1 MSKGKIHMKN
11 KLLIAVITSATL
23 LSLCSC
29 SKKEETI
36 PTTTK
41 ETTSIVQTT
50 KETTTKET
58 TIQET
63 KTTTIPETT
72 TQAQETTTETTII
85 QGSALFEEVYAPY
98 AKREKSFAFGSVKAF
113 IEESG
118 YKYDIV
124 EPDEDTIGTIKVLDG
139 SGDYVYFSFYL
150 CNNVETIMLVSYH
163 QDSSNSE
170 VSLSNYSD
178 NNSSRYDVLNT
189 HVIGESS
196 VEVKTL
202 DEQRTF
208 LFQ

>member
-1 MSKGKIHMKN
+1 MKN
-11 KLLIAVITSATL
+11 KLLMVVIASTTL

-36 PTTTK
+36 TTTTK
-41 ETTSIVQTT
+41 ET
-50 KETTTKET
+50 E
-58 TIQET
+58 
-63 KTTTIPETT
+63 TTTIPETT
-72 TQAQETTTETTII
+72 TQAQETTTEIPTETTTI

-113 IEESG
+113 VEESG

-124 EPDEDTIGTIKVLDG
+124 EPDEDTIGAIKVLDG

-150 CNNVETIMLVSYH
+150 CNDIETIMLVSYH

-178 NNSSRYDVLNT
+178 NNSSRYDILNT

-202 DEQRTF
+202 DEQRNF

>member
-1 MSKGKIHMKN
+1 MKN

-50 KETTTKET
+50 KETTAKET
-58 TIQET
+58 TTQET
-63 KTTTIPETT
+63 ETTTIPETT
-72 TQAQETTTETTII
+72 TQAQETTTEIPTETTTI

-113 IEESG
+113 VEESG

-124 EPDEDTIGTIKVLDG
+124 EPDEDTIGAIKVLDG

-150 CNNVETIMLVSYH
+150 CNDIETIMLVSYH

-178 NNSSRYDVLNT
+178 NNSSRYDILNT

-202 DEQRTF
+202 DEQRNF